1 MDSDRHTMVQ
11 LAMSFLTGSWDGAWY
26 QASNF
31 YLTQNLQTGKW
42 TFITYDFDETFGNG
56 LEKPSLMTV
65 PYTEYFKPNS
75 KRPLVNAFIKSSY
88 YKPKFEEILHHLVES
103 FFNPQTIKPVLNA
116 WETMLKEDVAWDR
129 SLTPPSEGDKES
141 WTVKEF
147 QTNLYSKVDN
157 TVGVLEWINRRSGS
171 LRS

>member
-1 MDSDRHTMVQ
+1 
-11 LAMSFLTGSWDGAWY
+11 
-26 QASNF
+26 
-31 YLTQNLQTGKW
+31 
-42 TFITYDFDETFGNG
+42 
-56 LEKPSLMTV
+56 
-65 PYTEYFKPNS
+65 
-75 KRPLVNAFIKSSY
+75 
-88 YKPKFEEILHHLVES
+88 
-103 FFNPQTIKPVLNA
+103 
-116 WETMLKEDVAWDR
+116 MLKEDVAWDR